1 MTNAALSLVRV
12 SLRLPLIAQRASSS
26 ADASLP
32 RFSTAPSCVA
42 AASCLLSLCRTTAP
56 SPARCALR
64 KSNPSARTPLLT
76 PITTQKFAAHREED
90 DPELVARILER
101 SREHVAWVINKYRS
115 PPKTK

>member
-1 MTNAALSLVRV
+1 
-12 SLRLPLIAQRASSS
+12 
-26 ADASLP
+26 
-32 RFSTAPSCVA
+32 
-42 AASCLLSLCRTTAP
+42 
-56 SPARCALR
+56 
-64 KSNPSARTPLLT
+64 LT